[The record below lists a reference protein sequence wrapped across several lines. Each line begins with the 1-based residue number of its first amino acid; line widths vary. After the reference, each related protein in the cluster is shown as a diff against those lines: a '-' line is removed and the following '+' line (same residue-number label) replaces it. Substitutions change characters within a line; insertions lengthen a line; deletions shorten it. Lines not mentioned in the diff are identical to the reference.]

1 MGIREDMRAALGSI
15 AAAVPESVRTMR
27 HGDGECGAVVQTSSR
42 DFAESVSESGPA
54 EAARF
59 VADGVDFP
67 TLEEGAAVELDGSL
81 RVVTSLKAD
90 PVGAT
95 FTVGLSAEFEKCP
108 ASYSGTR
115 RENGAVRA
123 LRHPLDVLCLRSAAD
138 PSLSAEAAAFNF
150 EQSYVVC
157 VSSGAWPEVSEPRP
171 GDDIEFTDPH
181 RAWETVRLRVVSAVR
196 HEGWWILRAR
206 RRGGA

>member
-1 MGIREDMRAALGSI
+1 MGLREDIRNALGTI
-15 AAAVPESVRTMR
+15 VAAVHDSARTMR
-27 HGDGECGAVVQTSSR
+27 HGEDETGTVVQTSSR
-42 DFAESVSESGPA
+42 DFAESVSESGPT

-59 VADGVDFP
+59 VADGADFP

-81 RVVTSLKAD
+81 RVVTSLRAD

-115 RENGAVRA
+115 RENGTVRT
-123 LRHPLDVLCLRSAAD
+123 LRHPLDILCLRSAAD

-150 EQSYVVC
+150 EQSYIVC
-157 VSSGAWPEVSEPRP
+157 VSSRAWPEVSEPRP

-206 RRGGA
+206 QRGGA